1 MSFMLG
7 FSFLGRVNSSIGIKI
22 DNLREIIIFKIRFMK
37 VLYDLSV

>member
-1 MSFMLG
+1 MLG

-22 DNLREIIIFKIRFMK
+22 DSIREINIFKIRFMK